1 MILTHQINFLIVIT
15 DGAEVAPPLH
25 TISVTHTCTNAI
37 IIIIITTT
45 RSIKALPNFLP
56 VLALKYDESASSLEM
71 ERPMSTEGSHSS
83 PRCSWVGEQGGGGG
97 GRRRREG
104 DSEGREGLYLLMT
117 CTDDVTP
124 VVLQLMFYH
133 QVGLTGQGGPGELY
147 QALLHLLR
155 HSLKDNQSL
164 EPARGSR
171 PQIPAGF

>member
-1 MILTHQINFLIVIT
+1 MIFTHQINFLIVIT

-37 IIIIITTT
+37 IIIIIIT

-97 GRRRREG
+97 RRKGEG
-104 DSEGREGLYLLMT
+104 NSEGREGLYLPMT

-124 VVLQLMFYH
+124 VVLQLMFYL
-133 QVGLTGQGGPGELY
+133 QVVPTGQGGPGELY

-164 EPARGSR
+164 EPERGSR